1 MKTLILG
8 KECVWQEVG
17 SPSICRIDAWCR
29 PHGNRPGQLPT
40 CAVFLGEI
48 LSAFQD
54 GLNWHD
60 MSECYHVFSI
70 FIRNILSF
78 LGCIRTCRTHISTT
92 AVLYMFSVLNFPF
105 LLSAAPRHHLFNLT
119 RENDMLISA
128 PPLVGHL
135 RVSRLETSAEETR
148 QRIPTAGQADPAI
161 NQADGSIWTMTVIC
175 QEAGGG
181 VSLTHCSPALSYTSL
196 IIISIIHLQG
206 VAFFCSMK

>member
-1 MKTLILG
+1 MRLTRDSL
-8 KECVWQEVG
+8 
-17 SPSICRIDAWCR
+17 PSIWGTDVWCR
-29 PHGNRPGQLPT
+29 LHGNGPGQLPT

-78 LGCIRTCRTHISTT
+78 LGCIRTCKDSYFHNC
-92 AVLYMFSVLNFPF
+92 AVYVLCFEFSLPP
-105 LLSAAPRHHLFNLT
+105 LCCPPPHHLFNLT

-128 PPLVGHL
+128 PPLLGHL
-135 RVSRLETSAEETR
+135 RVSRLETSAEERR
-148 QRIPTAGQADPAI
+148 QCIPTAGQADPTI

-181 VSLTHCSPALSYTSL
+181 VSLTHRSPALSYTSL

-206 VAFFCSMK
+206 VAFFFSCSMK